1 MVKSFRRIFGI
12 VKRHRFRFF
21 LSQFM
26 MFIAALATVGY
37 ATLIAPLVNEG
48 SSLTNRFM
56 DAGAGPGDGHIHGHR
71 SLAGSLFLSGSGLRG
86 AQFLV

>member
-48 SSLTNRFM
+48 M
-56 DAGAGPGDGHIHGHR
+56 VAGDAEA
-71 SLAGSLFLSGSGLRG
+71 ALRIG
-86 AQFLV
+86 IWMLVLGVVMG